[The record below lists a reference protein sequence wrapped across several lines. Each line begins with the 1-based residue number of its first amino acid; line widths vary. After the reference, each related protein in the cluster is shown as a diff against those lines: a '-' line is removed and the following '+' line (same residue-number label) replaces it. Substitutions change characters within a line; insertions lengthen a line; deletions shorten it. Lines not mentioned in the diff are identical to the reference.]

1 MLPAIP
7 DAELQGLSRLQNDVV
22 LAIIMQDGSI
32 RFRAADWD
40 IYPGHLEWL
49 RRDGIRRSE
58 VAGGFSLLVK
68 SGRVRYLFALS
79 RLNNPN
85 APALTDEQI
94 GAVVAQLP
102 LDQGFLVFK

>member
-1 MLPAIP
+1 VSPTIP
-7 DAELQGLSRLQNDVV
+7 EAELQILSRLQNDVV
-22 LAIIMQDGSI
+22 LAIIMQEGRI
-32 RFRAADWD
+32 RFQVADWN

-49 RRDGIRRSE
+49 RRDGIRQSQ

-79 RLNNPN
+79 RLNDPH

-94 GAVVAQLP
+94 VNIAAQLP
-102 LDQGFLVFK
+102 LDLDFRVLK